1 MSPGPSTVGAATVA
15 AMAPTRR
22 VRTMAAVP
30 RTKPPTPASIRNIH
44 AARNVPALPVRADLR
59 ATPRRTAAAV
69 SPLVGLTMPAEAVA
83 ATVAVVRRLD
93 NGRLHAPDLVDAAG
107 WVAGQ
112 HLAVDAT
119 RPDRVRL
126 SATMR
131 EGTAIG
137 TNRTH
142 TDSSRR
148 IVITSGVRHL
158 LGLDVD
164 SSVVAYL
171 CAPGTVEIAATATLV
186 AAFAA
191 LDRPVVADA
200 ARLAIRTQSTA

>member
-1 MSPGPSTVGAATVA
+1 M
-15 AMAPTRR
+15 
-22 VRTMAAVP
+22 P
-30 RTKPPTPASIRNIH
+30 RPKPPTPANIRNIH
-44 AARNVPALPVRADLR
+44 ATRRVPALPVRANLR
-59 ATPRRTAAAV
+59 ATARPIPEAV
-69 SPLVGLTMPAEAVA
+69 SPLVGLTMPAERVP

-93 NGRLHAPDLVDAAG
+93 YGRLSAPDLVDAAG

-112 HLAVDAT
+112 HLAVDAS
-119 RPDRVRL
+119 RPDRIRL

-171 CAPGTVEIAATATLV
+171 CAPGTVEIAATATLWSI
-186 AAFAA
+186 ATGLPNPLCAPQA
-191 LDRPVVADA
+191 LFSGP
-200 ARLAIRTQSTA
+200 

>member
-1 MSPGPSTVGAATVA
+1 M
-15 AMAPTRR
+15 
-22 VRTMAAVP
+22 P
-30 RTKPPTPASIRNIH
+30 RPKAPTPANIRNIH
-44 AARNVPALPVRADLR
+44 AARRVPALPVRANLR
-59 ATPRRTAAAV
+59 ATARPIPEAV
-69 SPLVGLTMPAEAVA
+69 SPLVGLTMPAERVA

-93 NGRLHAPDLVDAAG
+93 HGRLCAPDLVDAAG

-112 HLAVDAT
+112 HLAVDAS

-148 IVITSGVRHL
+148 IVITGGVRHL

-171 CAPGTVEIAATATLV
+171 CASGTVEIAATATLV

-200 ARLAIRTQSTA
+200 AHLATRTQSTA

>member
-1 MSPGPSTVGAATVA
+1 
-15 AMAPTRR
+15 
-22 VRTMAAVP
+22 MAAVR
-30 RTKPPTPASIRNIH
+30 RTKPPAPANLH
-44 AARNVPALPVRADLR
+44 ATRRTPALPVRVNQR
-59 ATPRRTAAAV
+59 ATARHTPEAV
-69 SPLVGLTMPAEAVA
+69 SPLIGLTMPAEPVP

-112 HLAVDAT
+112 HLAVDAS

-126 SATMR
+126 RATMR
-131 EGTAIG
+131 DGTAIG
-137 TNRTH
+137 THRTH
-142 TDSSRR
+142 TDSNRR
-148 IVITSGVRHL
+148 IVLVSGVRHL

-200 ARLAIRTQSTA
+200 AHLATRTQSTA